1 MDDADLRLQSL
12 WIVEVDMVAI
22 GLGVSIQLGYALRE
36 YGAYNYLY
44 REDSSSPLILFV
56 LSQVFIYVCPSVALT
71 ISRMTLC

>member
-1 MDDADLRLQSL
+1 MMLTCASSHYGSLKLTWLQL
-12 WIVEVDMVAI
+12 
-22 GLGVSIQLGYALRE
+22 VSACLFSLGYALRE

-71 ISRMTLC
+71 ISGMTLC